1 MNRNWR
7 ITTPTSDLINGYLQS
22 PLICNTYNLCFQ
34 VPAGLFIPS
43 MAIGACMGRVL
54 GIGMEQL
61 AL

>member
-1 MNRNWR
+1 M
-7 ITTPTSDLINGYLQS
+7 Y
-22 PLICNTYNLCFQ
+22 FK